1 MSLFSVEIL
10 GLFHGSVAGCPLPC
24 ETFQT
29 ETEFLL
35 KDPVQYPYHF
45 RLAFDP
51 TLEVTQ
57 RYVYFSLGFSVTF
70 ENIGDQNRDDKV
82 DNLQFTSS
90 GRNGT
95 LICNDCIYPSSAQ
108 VGGCFGFWLGLGVL
122 QILGLFQPI
131 GKMLGTCKTQIKT
144 LKRNTHI

>member
-1 MSLFSVEIL
+1 MSLFSVEI
-10 GLFHGSVAGCPLPC
+10 HGSVAGYPLPC

-95 LICNDCIYPSSAQ
+95 LISNDCINPIFYPGWGLLWILAWARSSPN
-108 VGGCFGFWLGLGVL
+108 LGLVSTDR
-122 QILGLFQPI
+122 QNV
-131 GKMLGTCKTQIKT
+131 
-144 LKRNTHI
+144 RNL